1 MHGSRS
7 PVTIL
12 PLLLT
17 GSLSPHFLLL
27 LANLERLGPI
37 IFDPLVEPRVV
48 ESLLGRYPLGRII
61 YEDPLEQ
68 IEKLQIEFVVRR
80 NSVLRYLVRRSRE

>member
-17 GSLSPHFLLL
+17 GSLCPHFLLL

-80 NSVLRYLVRRSRE
+80 NGVLRYLVRRSRE